1 MNLARLYLGAVALA
15 LACGLSAPA
24 MAEVELKPTSDWR
37 LREYDDKCRMSR
49 RFGAGDDRMT
59 LWIDQGNPQQTYNL
73 TLIGR
78 GVRYPYGPN
87 LTVQFAPEP
96 EYTRTF
102 ISAKSSKGRPVLSLF
117 GARLTPTR
125 QELELMREENGI
137 KNGDKN
143 GGGST
148 DDGEEA
154 VDLVNAALSAERSE
168 RLSAQRIDAITQL
181 RLGRAVVEPL
191 TLKTGSMAA
200 PLAQLQECATRL
212 SQTIAANTMESVAAG
227 TPVQPTETD
236 RWIPIIQENYPYQML
251 RAEQEA
257 RLQISVT
264 IDKKG
269 RPSFCE
275 VTSTLGL
282 TAFNDTVCLLMLK
295 HASFSPGR
303 NTAGEPIVS
312 RYSTAVTFSL
322 NR

>member
-1 MNLARLYLGAVALA
+1 MLSTRRLLA
-15 LACGLSAPA
+15 LAFISLSLATPA
-24 MAEVELKPTSDWR
+24 KADDVTLEPSSDWR

-49 RFGAGDDRMT
+49 RFGAEKQATT
-59 LWIDQGNPQQTYNL
+59 LWIDQGSPRQSYNV

-78 GVRYPYGPN
+78 PVRHPYGPN

-96 EYTRTF
+96 EYTRNY
-102 ISAKSSKGRPVLSLF
+102 IKAKSSKGRPVLTLF
-117 GARLTPTR
+117 GARLTPTA
-125 QELELMREENGI
+125 QELELMRRERGEDGP
-137 KNGDKN
+137 KNGDE
-143 GGGST
+143 T
-148 DDGEEA
+148 
-154 VDLVNAALSAERSE
+154 VDLGSAGTGASGDYVPLERV
-168 RLSAQRIDAITQL
+168 RAITQL

-191 TLKTGSMAA
+191 VLNTGSMAE
-200 PLAQLQECATRL
+200 PLVRLQECAKRL
-212 SQTIAANTMESVAAG
+212 SEKIATDTMASVVAG
-227 TPVQPTETD
+227 TQVQPTETD
-236 RWIPIIQENYPYQML
+236 RWIPIIQKSYPRQMI

-303 NTAGEPIVS
+303 NTDGEPIVS
-312 RYSTAVTFSL
+312 RYSTAVTFKL